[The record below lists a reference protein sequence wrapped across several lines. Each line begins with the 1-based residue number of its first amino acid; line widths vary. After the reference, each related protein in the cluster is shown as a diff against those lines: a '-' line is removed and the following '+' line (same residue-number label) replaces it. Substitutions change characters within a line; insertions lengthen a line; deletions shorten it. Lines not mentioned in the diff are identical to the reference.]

1 MSYLPVVVVLVGIA
15 LASTIVWTSVRV
27 GITPMPSSALA
38 VEAMLSMVPEDVTG
52 SAVELGSGWGG
63 LACRVAL
70 ERPGLTVT
78 AYELSPLPWCWA
90 VLRSRAMGA
99 RRPRFVRRDLF
110 EADLSEMS
118 WVFCYLHGD
127 AMKRLSVRLEQ
138 FSPGTVVV
146 TNTFRL
152 PGWEPES
159 VVTLSDLYSTRIYR
173 YVVPERG
180 DLTSS

>member
-1 MSYLPVVVVLVGIA
+1 
-15 LASTIVWTSVRV
+15 
-27 GITPMPSSALA
+27 
-38 VEAMLSMVPEDVTG
+38 
-52 SAVELGSGWGG
+52 
-63 LACRVAL
+63 
-70 ERPGLTVT
+70 
-78 AYELSPLPWCWA
+78 
-90 VLRSRAMGA
+90 MGA